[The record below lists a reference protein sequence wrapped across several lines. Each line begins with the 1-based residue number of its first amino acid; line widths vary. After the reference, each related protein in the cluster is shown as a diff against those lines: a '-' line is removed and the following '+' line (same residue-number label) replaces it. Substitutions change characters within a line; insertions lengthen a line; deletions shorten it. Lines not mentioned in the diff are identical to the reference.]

1 MINHLPLEILPQ
13 PSDTSCGPT
22 CLHAVYRYYGDAI
35 GLEQIIAEVPTLQ
48 DGGTLAVLLGC
59 HALRRGYRGT
69 IYTYDLQVFDPTW
82 FAQAEVEPRA
92 GTPTPPGAVDQRAG
106 TPTPPGA
113 VDLSAKLSEQ
123 ARCEDKRDARLATFT
138 QGYLEFL
145 ALGGVVR
152 LEDLTTALIRR
163 YLTSGRPILTGCSAT
178 YLHRTSREFGPQGVA
193 DDIRGQPQGH
203 FVVLC
208 GYDKETRQVLV
219 ADPLQPNPLSATY
232 IYLVGIER
240 VVAAI
245 LLGIVTYDANL
256 LILEPPRAPLPDG
269 RGSEPGRAPLALR
282 PDKGQ

>member
-1 MINHLPLEILPQ
+1 M
-13 PSDTSCGPT
+13 
-22 CLHAVYRYYGDAI
+22 
-35 GLEQIIAEVPTLQ
+35 
-48 DGGTLAVLLGC
+48 
-59 HALRRGYRGT
+59 
-69 IYTYDLQVFDPTW
+69 
-82 FAQAEVEPRA
+82 
-92 GTPTPPGAVDQRAG
+92 
-106 TPTPPGA
+106 
-113 VDLSAKLSEQ
+113 DLSAKLSEQ